1 MLWVTL
7 LQKMERRLPECPSEN
22 LKFMG
27 MHSRRDLW
35 TLSHSEM
42 AAVMLWPQLPRCWL
56 CMRFVVL
63 PSQCPRP
70 ALDVAYSERLLKDL
84 WSSYHPIRFKKKIQL
99 LILNEQTRAEAWGG
113 SVWSACPL
121 LFPWVFNPVFRKPQE
136 ASFYQKVSPIRVMGW
151 GWGYKKTNENSKLL
165 RKGLNYNLFKVLL
178 EWWKPWENFPSLKW
192 K

>member
-42 AAVMLWPQLPRCWL
+42 AAVMLWPQLPQCWL

-84 WSSYHPIRFKKKIQL
+84 WSSYHPIRFKKKKSSFL
-99 LILNEQTRAEAWGG
+99 YWMNKPELKHEVGVCGLAALCYFPESLILSLENHGRLHFT
-113 SVWSACPL
+113 
-121 LFPWVFNPVFRKPQE
+121 
-136 ASFYQKVSPIRVMGW
+136 
-151 GWGYKKTNENSKLL
+151 KKSL
-165 RKGLNYNLFKVLL
+165 
-178 EWWKPWENFPSLKW
+178 PSE
-192 K
+192 